1 MCPHLDGSSDTNED
15 NQAASIPEG
24 QNELKRN
31 QLRELAALNGTLRDD
46 ENQAC
51 QNCKFFHKALLVE
64 LLILTRAGGQ
74 IGHRKYDC
82 PEQRNFTANIICRV
96 CGNAGHMAR
105 DCPDRQRG
113 SDWRNGG
120 GYGGGRRAIGQGDA
134 VDREMEVSSMW
145 FLKYRP
151 TNADWYSNLCKNCPV
166 VLQAQTAS
174 LLAGSRLVPITVTMI
189 VT

>member
-1 MCPHLDGSSDTNED
+1 MLTAVL
-15 NQAASIPEG
+15 QAASIPEG

-51 QNCKFFHKALLVE
+51 QNCGK
-64 LLILTRAGGQ
+64 

-82 PEQRNFTANIICRV
+82 PERQNFTASIICRV

-113 SDWRNGG
+113 ASWRNDGRPAGKVNGG
-120 GYGGGRRAIGQGDA
+120 DD
-134 VDREMEVSSMW
+134 VDREMEVCHYPLCT
-145 FLKYRP
+145 FYFDFEAELE
-151 TNADWYSNLCKNCPV
+151 TNYLS
-166 VLQAQTAS
+166 
-174 LLAGSRLVPITVTMI
+174 
-189 VT
+189 